1 MNLPLAVV
9 GVSHETAPVE
19 IREQVAYGVD
29 EARSAL
35 LALRSDLAADEC
47 VLLSTCNRTEAYIF
61 PATRERTRRVLL
73 RLFRERIGGIDGDPA
88 PYAFEKWGAD
98 AAGHLLSV
106 TAGLDAMVTGEAE
119 IQGQVRDALELARSV
134 PATPSLAGPVLNRLF
149 QTALAAGGQVRSETG
164 IGEGTA
170 SVASVAVE
178 LAGKIFGSLHGKRIL
193 VLGAGMTG
201 KLILTA
207 LAREGVQSVAVANR
221 TYDRAVH
228 LARKYH
234 GQAVPF
240 ERISDILATVDI
252 VLSSTAAP
260 HPVLTRAILS
270 ESFTEPRRRP
280 LLVIDIAIPRDVD
293 PAVGDEPGVFLYN
306 VDDLRSIVEEHV
318 QLREEAIPEARSVL
332 AEHRRTFL
340 AWHASREVVPV
351 IRAMRERATRVKE
364 SELGRLFAR
373 LAGLRPE
380 ERALVEEFAR
390 RFQNKLLHAPTVRL
404 KKGMADGSGP
414 ELVEAVRF
422 LYGVGDEAVR
432 SGDES
437 RPSPRGTA
445 RDGDAAGPVRDG
457 GAQTQPDADADGST
471 PAATENLNRSASR

>member
-1 MNLPLAVV
+1 MSLPLAVV
-9 GVSHETAPVE
+9 GVSHGTAPVE

-35 LALRSDLAADEC
+35 LALRSDLAADEA
-47 VLLSTCNRTEAYIF
+47 VLLSTCNRTEAYVF

-73 RLFRERIGGIDGDPA
+73 QLFGERIGGIDGDPA

-98 AAGHLLSV
+98 AVGHLLSV

-134 PATPSLAGPVLNRLF
+134 PAAPSLAGPVLNRLF
-149 QTALAAGGQVRSETG
+149 QTALAAGGQVRSETR

-178 LAGKIFGSLHGKRIL
+178 LGGKIFGSLRGKRIL

-201 KLILTA
+201 ELILTA

-240 ERISDILATVDI
+240 KRISDILSTVDI

-270 ESFTEPRRRP
+270 ESFAKPRRRP

-318 QLREEAIPEARSVL
+318 QLREEAIPEARSIL

-340 AWHASREVVPV
+340 AWHAAREVVPV

-373 LAGLRPE
+373 LARLRPE
-380 ERALVEEFAR
+380 ERAQVEEFAR

-404 KKGMADGSGP
+404 KKGMVDGSGP
-414 ELVEAVRF
+414 ELVEMVRF
-422 LYGVGDEAVR
+422 LYGIGDEAIQ
-432 SGDES
+432 SGDGS
-437 RPSPRGTA
+437 RPSAHGPA
-445 RDGDAAGPVRDG
+445 RDGDTAGSVRDG
-457 GAQTQPDADADGST
+457 GAQKPLDAEADGSA
-471 PAATENLNRSASR
+471 PAATQNLNRSASR